1 MGRPVGASGVPF
13 QGKGKATNKPMNS
26 DMSQQIIDSAAED
39 GGMTTGQED
48 EGDEEDEI
56 PSYGF
61 PSQPARG
68 RGARN
73 RCEATD
79 IDQLISDGGKIGVN
93 SCWPG
98 VLGGDSGGGGGGSWV
113 T

>member
-1 MGRPVGASGVPF
+1 
-13 QGKGKATNKPMNS
+13 MNS

-39 GGMTTGQED
+39 GATTGQE
-48 EGDEEDEI
+48 EEEEEDDDDGI

-61 PSQPARG
+61 PSQPSRS
-68 RGARN
+68 RN
-73 RCEATD
+73 RCETTN